1 MAVLVQSKLRYH
13 AGYVQP
19 TPFMPLLLTAA
30 HHTATGPREEN
41 EDFVGMVTPAEPEIS
56 TKGMIAAV
64 ADGVSGSAAGRE
76 AAEYSVRGLLTDYYA
91 TPDTWPVT
99 QALERV
105 IKSIHSWVQ
114 QQGSLRSGQGGM
126 ATTLTALVVRGQHYY
141 FAHVG
146 DSRLYLLRGES
157 LERLTTDHV
166 RDHREM
172 QHVLTRA
179 IGLDSRLSIDH
190 GMGELR
196 QGDIFLLASDGVWGA
211 LPESDIEWHLSTL
224 ADDPAKPEYTARL
237 LVDAA
242 LANGSKDNATALVL
256 RVQQL
261 PEESLRDALAGARSA
276 TAEEMPFALE
286 GDASRPVPAP
296 DPGPRAERDPLATWK
311 VVGAVSLGVNLLLL
325 YLLAVG

>member
-1 MAVLVQSKLRYH
+1 MAVLVQGKLRYH
-13 AGYVQP
+13 AGCVQP

-30 HHTATGPREEN
+30 HHTATGLREEN
-41 EDFVGMVTPAEPEIS
+41 EDFVGMVTPAGPEIS

-91 TPDTWPVT
+91 TPDTYPVT
-99 QALERV
+99 QALDRV
-105 IKSIHSWVQ
+105 IKAINSRVQ
-114 QQGSLRSGQGGM
+114 QQGSLRSGRGGM
-126 ATTLTALVVRGQHYY
+126 ATTLTALVVRGHHYY
-141 FAHVG
+141 FAHIG

-157 LERLTTDHV
+157 LQRLTTDHV
-166 RDHREM
+166 RDCPEM
-172 QHVLTRA
+172 RHVLTRA
-179 IGLDSRLSIDH
+179 IGLDPQLAIDH
-190 GMGELR
+190 GMGELQ
-196 QGDIFLLASDGVWGA
+196 QGDVFLLASDGVWGA

-224 ADDPAKPEYTARL
+224 ADDPAKPDYTARL

-261 PEESLRDALAGARSA
+261 PEEHPHDAAPGARFETADEIPLAPERDASHPMLA
-276 TAEEMPFALE
+276 
-286 GDASRPVPAP
+286 PAP
-296 DPGPRAERDPLATWK
+296 APLEQRDRLVTWK

-325 YLLAVG
+325 YLLVVG